1 MKFVI
6 VSPKQTGGGPIVL
19 YKLAKTLQ
27 EQGYDASVFN
37 IGGVSDNRIEFYYK
51 QLKYDAKESIK
62 YSLVKL
68 FPKSNFTKRHY
79 QGYAY
84 LPVRGCRK
92 KYLPVVDD
100 DTVVIYPEILRGN
113 PLHAKHVVRWLLYH
127 NRFPNDSTWYSD
139 TDLFVAY
146 REQFN
151 DSQLNP
157 DGNLLKIFSFD
168 RELYKRTNY
177 GERNGVCYFIRKGS
191 KRTDLPK
198 HFDGPVLDLLPE
210 TEKVR
215 ILNKCEKCYL
225 YDTQTFYAS
234 IAALCGC
241 HSIVVP
247 EPGKTR
253 KDYLKKDDHSCGV
266 AYGENREEIEYAI
279 QTQEK
284 VADRIDRMLSS
295 NLENTIS
302 FINLCKKCFH
312 LS

>member
-19 YKLAKTLQ
+19 YKLAQTLQ
-27 EQGYDASVFN
+27 EKGHDASVFN
-37 IGGVSDNRIEFYYK
+37 IGEVSDNRKRFYYN
-51 QLKYDAKESIK
+51 QLKYDIKESIK
-62 YSLVKL
+62 CSLVKL

-84 LPVRGCRK
+84 LPVRGCK
-92 KYLPVVDD
+92 KRFLPTISD
-100 DTVVIYPEILRGN
+100 DTVVVYPEILRGN
-113 PLHAKHVVRWLLYH
+113 PLHAKNVVRWLLYH
-127 NRFPNDSTWYSD
+127 NRFPNDTTWYSD

-151 DSQLNP
+151 DQKLNP
-157 DGNLLKIFSFD
+157 DNHLLKIFSFD
-168 RELYKRTNY
+168 RDLYKRTNF
-177 GERNGVCYFIRKGS
+177 GKRKGICYFIRKGS

-198 HFDGPVLDLLPE
+198 HFDGPILDLLPE

-241 HSIVVP
+241 MSIVMP
-247 EPGKTR
+247 EKGKTR
-253 KDYLKKDDHSCGV
+253 KDYVKKDDYVWGV
-266 AYGENREEIEYAI
+266 AYGEAPDEMEYAA
-279 QTQEK
+279 QTQGKIASE
-284 VADRIDRMLSS
+284 IDMMLSA
-295 NLENTIS
+295 NFENTTNFIS
-302 FINLCKKCFH
+302 LCKKYFH